1 MMKRNNW
8 QRKSENL
15 PVNLNMKK
23 GSVQY
28 NELVLFKGREMVFNS
43 FEIKYF
49 HYIQVTT
56 QKNQKDQN
64 CQKN

>member
-1 MMKRNNW
+1 
-8 QRKSENL
+8 
-15 PVNLNMKK
+15 MKK